1 MSNVFIFYFILQLK
15 TAIENEIK
23 CYPMNA
29 QSPVVPKGFELDNI
43 KKEKEKEKERLKH
56 AKDVDENIEALFEGK
71 TIRIEP
77 DISGQGLRINIVSP
91 KSENKRAFTQIA
103 RQFLTGEYCLTG
115 VSFTLDCFWE
125 KL

>member
-1 MSNVFIFYFILQLK
+1 M
-15 TAIENEIK
+15 
-23 CYPMNA
+23 
-29 QSPVVPKGFELDNI
+29 PKGYELDTI
-43 KKEKEKEKERLKH
+43 KKERDREKERLKF
-56 AKDVDENIEALFEGK
+56 AKDVDDHLETLFEGK

-115 VSFTLDCFWE
+115 VS
-125 KL
+125 

>member
-1 MSNVFIFYFILQLK
+1 M
-15 TAIENEIK
+15 
-23 CYPMNA
+23 
-29 QSPVVPKGFELDNI
+29 PKGFELDNI
-43 KKEKEKEKERLKH
+43 KNEREKEKERLKH
-56 AKDVDENIEALFEGK
+56 SKDVDENLEALFEGK

-115 VSFTLDCFWE
+115 VSLVFDCICE
-125 KL
+125 